1 MYNVHTFNVHVLC
14 ILVAYA
20 GNAVY
25 VRREVVSYDMDLM
38 DGTVLACVLAAYCPF
53 LVGVVSLVRMY
64 TVDPL
69 NTYIG
74 QVSHNTVGV
83 LLNQIRMYMCMY
95 NNMDIRDSADS
106 TCDIDERKP
115 NQALSSVTVGVLRK

>member
-1 MYNVHTFNVHVLC
+1 MLC
-14 ILVAYA
+14 IYRLLVAYA

-74 QVSHNTVGV
+74 QVSHNSVGV
-83 LLNQIRMYMCMY
+83 LLNQILIHVRTYVHVHV
-95 NNMDIRDSADS
+95 
-106 TCDIDERKP
+106 
-115 NQALSSVTVGVLRK
+115 Q